1 MVLTK
6 TISGNLLI
14 NSMVNQKIFSAEQ
27 NKNINNSSFFI
38 KVEQVFFV
46 LPAYNEE
53 DSLPNLLKRISQ
65 LDSAY
70 KIKIKV
76 IVINDGSKDNTAKVT
91 ENASENLLLT
101 LVNHEKNMGL
111 GQAVQTGIKEALSQ
125 ASINDIIIIMDA
137 DDTHDVALMDQM
149 IKNIEDGAD
158 IVIAS
163 RFVNGGN
170 DESAPIFR
178 RFLSRGASLV
188 FKTLLPLNNIKD
200 FTSGYRAYR
209 VGLLQKASFH
219 YGETLIHEQGFAC
232 MVELLLKLR
241 HWSPKI
247 IEIPFFLRYD
257 RKLGASKLKLFKTII
272 QYFKLGIRDRV
283 SPSPRRI

>member
-1 MVLTK
+1 MVVTK
-6 TISGNLLI
+6 TLSRNLFLNAMI
-14 NSMVNQKIFSAEQ
+14 NQKTVSAVNSLNFEQ
-27 NKNINNSSFFI
+27 ASTLQ
-38 KVEQVFFV
+38 KVENVYFV

-53 DSLPNLLKRISQ
+53 ESLPNLLKRISEINSKY
-65 LDSAY
+65 SA
-70 KIKIKV
+70 KIKV
-76 IVINDGSKDNTAKVT
+76 VVVNDGSKDKTADVT
-91 ENASENLLLT
+91 IKAAENLNLT

-125 ASINDIIIIMDA
+125 ATINDIIIIMDA
-137 DDTHDVALMDQM
+137 DDTHDVNLMDQM
-149 IKNIEDGAD
+149 IEKIEAGAD

-178 RFLSRGASLV
+178 RFLSRGASFV
-188 FKTLLPLNNIKD
+188 FKTILPLNDIND

-209 VGLLQKASFH
+209 VSMLQKASYHF
-219 YGETLIHEQGFAC
+219 GETLVHEQGFAC

-257 RKLGASKLKLFKTII
+257 RKLGASKLKLFKTIM

>member
-1 MVLTK
+1 MVVSK
-6 TISGNLLI
+6 TLSRNLFL
-14 NSMVNQKIFSAEQ
+14 SAMLNQKTFSSAQTLEFEHTPTLQ
-27 NKNINNSSFFI
+27 
-38 KVEQVFFV
+38 KVENVYFV

-53 DSLPNLLKRISQ
+53 ESLPNLLKRISEINSTHNVQ
-65 LDSAY
+65 V
-70 KIKIKV
+70 KV
-76 IVINDGSKDNTAKVT
+76 VVVNDGSKDKTADVT
-91 ENASENLLLT
+91 IKAAENLNLT

-125 ASINDIIIIMDA
+125 ATINDIIIIMDA
-137 DDTHDVALMDQM
+137 DDTHDVNLMDQM
-149 IKNIEDGAD
+149 IEKIENGAD

-178 RFLSRGASLV
+178 RFLSRGASFV
-188 FKTLLPLNNIKD
+188 FKTILPLNDIND

-209 VGLLQKASFH
+209 VSMLQKVSFH
-219 YGETLIHEQGFAC
+219 FGETLVNEQGFAC

-257 RKLGASKLKLFKTII
+257 RKLGASKLKLFKTIM